1 MYLKLRELGHHQ
13 YIQGDKAGP
22 PLPCNCDPQVAVT
35 RVKEVENELVEWKES
50 LTKLHS
56 EYSWLLFFR
65 IPKLLKL
72 YHLIIDSIDD
82 KETKIVHEIS
92 FLCTNTTE
100 ERLRMK
106 RNVEVSLVMN
116 LITCSN

>member
-1 MYLKLRELGHHQ
+1 MAE
-13 YIQGDKAGP
+13 I
-22 PLPCNCDPQVAVT
+22 

-72 YHLIIDSIDD
+72 YHLIMDSVEGR
-82 KETKIVHEIS
+82 ETKIVHEIS
-92 FLCTNTTE
+92 FLCTNTTK
-100 ERLRMK
+100 ERLKMK
-106 RNVEVSLVMN
+106 RKVEVSLIVN
-116 LITCSN
+116 RITCN

>member
-1 MYLKLRELGHHQ
+1 MAE
-13 YIQGDKAGP
+13 
-22 PLPCNCDPQVAVT
+22 T

-50 LTKLHS
+50 LTNLHS

-72 YHLIIDSIDD
+72 YHLIMDSRDD
-82 KETKIVHEIS
+82 KEIKIVHEIS
-92 FLCTNTTE
+92 FLCTNTAE

-106 RNVEVSLVMN
+106 RKVEVSLVMN
-116 LITCSN
+116 PITCN

>member
-1 MYLKLRELGHHQ
+1 MAE
-13 YIQGDKAGP
+13 
-22 PLPCNCDPQVAVT
+22 T
-35 RVKEVENELVEWKES
+35 RVKKVENELVEWKEF

-56 EYSWLLFFR
+56 EYSWLLFFQ

-72 YHLIIDSIDD
+72 YHLIMDSRDD

-92 FLCTNTTE
+92 FLCTNTAE

-106 RNVEVSLVMN
+106 RKVEVSLVVN
-116 LITCSN
+116 PITSN